1 MLKQLLDYKTAHLKD
16 FSLVSAYTLCRTL
29 FLSLCPRVIGKTFYF
44 SGHQLYLRV
53 FHHFRNEIQIDIAR
67 YYVIPNHKSRKC
79 LFLVETDIM
88 ELFSF
93 SVSTPFWIWLL
104 FALATAYYYDI
115 MKKRINR
122 LEQRLLDLDG

>member
-1 MLKQLLDYKTAHLKD
+1 
-16 FSLVSAYTLCRTL
+16 
-29 FLSLCPRVIGKTFYF
+29 
-44 SGHQLYLRV
+44 
-53 FHHFRNEIQIDIAR
+53 
-67 YYVIPNHKSRKC
+67 
-79 LFLVETDIM
+79 M

-122 LEQRLLDLDG
+122 LEQRLLDLDGLG